1 MFSSLLT
8 GLIQTAFNFFDA
20 QEIREE
26 IDDFLDKLE
35 NKAAAKPDGPKK
47 VAFTSALVLA
57 RTITGI
63 PDDIGGDED

>member
-8 GLIQTAFNFFDA
+8 SIIMTAFNFFNADD
-20 QEIREE
+20 IREE

-47 VAFTSALVLA
+47 TAFIGALALA
-57 RTITGI
+57 RGVTGI